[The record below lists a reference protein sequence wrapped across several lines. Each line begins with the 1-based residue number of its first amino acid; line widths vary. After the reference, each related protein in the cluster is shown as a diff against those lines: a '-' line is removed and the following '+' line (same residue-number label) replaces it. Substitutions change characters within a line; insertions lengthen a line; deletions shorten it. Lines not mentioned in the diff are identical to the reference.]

1 MVALFRRHCFLI
13 AAVLLLWQGWAA
25 GNASSATVSAPA
37 GSDAPPPPPVFRA
50 GDLERREVAAPAL
63 APDDPFFLR
72 ELMLLQA
79 ERDLTASDQEVL
91 DAGGAAVST
100 VEAPVVLL
108 RLTLQS
114 TLPDGPRSRA
124 WINGRD
130 LGIGDAVPGVAAS
143 GAPILKAVHGST
155 VTIAWSGRD
164 YLLDLYGTSA
174 LELPLPQEVQE

>member
-25 GNASSATVSAPA
+25 GTASSAPQGAPA
-37 GSDAPPPPPVFRA
+37 GADAPPPPVFRD
-50 GDLERREVAAPAL
+50 GDLERRASEASAL
-63 APDDPFFLR
+63 TPDDPFFLR

-79 ERDLTASDQEVL
+79 ERELAAPEQEVL
-91 DAGGAAVST
+91 DAGGGLAST
-100 VEAPVVLL
+100 VEAPTVLL

-124 WINGRD
+124 WINGQD
-130 LGIGDAVPGVAAS
+130 LGIGDAVPGVAVS
-143 GAPILKAVHGST
+143 GAPILKAVQGST

-174 LELPLPQEVQE
+174 LELPLPPEVQE